1 MPAWISDF
9 LKKGPCTEEQRT
21 LSDKLDNIG
30 EKEDKDDDDENS
42 VRAQPTRSSSSQG
55 PSDDDDDDD
64 DDVIDNDDGNDPS
77 IGADTDQMDED
88 GGYNNQEKG
97 DDGVSYRDDDGH
109 YIVAQCRGL
118 HGDILPHN
126 YHSDGESIADLGKKG
141 RRYNSKREEKQ
152 LVKKLFQNINRTRRC
167 VCLVGNCKAE
177 LDISNKRA
185 HLRAIHKMLP
195 PLQCNFCPF
204 GTYSRTIFRRHD
216 CQNTTKRF

>member
-1 MPAWISDF
+1 MYFQPFHPDDPHWLRIDFDRVQRKLKTHPLLSSELAQTVREKGRMPAWISDF

-55 PSDDDDDDD
+55 P
-64 DDVIDNDDGNDPS
+64 
-77 IGADTDQMDED
+77 
-88 GGYNNQEKG
+88 
-97 DDGVSYRDDDGH
+97 
-109 YIVAQCRGL
+109 
-118 HGDILPHN
+118 ILPHN

>member
-64 DDVIDNDDGNDPS
+64 DDVIANDDGNDPS
-77 IGADTDQMDED
+77 LGADTDQMDED